1 MALRTAAADEFDLLL
16 ELLAL
21 GTPSLFM
28 LLLHWIPQMGR
39 TSGLFESREM
49 LALAF

>member
-1 MALRTAAADEFDLLL
+1 MALRTAAPDESDLLV

-21 GTPSLFM
+21 GTPSLSM
-28 LLLHWIPQMGR
+28 LLLHWIPHLGR
-39 TSGLFESREM
+39 TSGLFKRCER

>member
-1 MALRTAAADEFDLLL
+1 MALMTAAADEFDLLV

-21 GTPSLFM
+21 GTPSLCM
-28 LLLHWIPQMGR
+28 LLLHWIPHLGR
-39 TSGLFESREM
+39 TSGLFESCER